1 MGGRARLPQEQADF
15 WRDRSRT
22 VEALG
27 KWVVQERT
35 AISPGEHVSRWRVLK
50 ADRNAVDLLGYRLA
64 GGRWPAETQD
74 RCELLTAREGIGRVP
89 ESEEFVLD
97 GRRCRVVGV
106 LEPKNVTT
114 SLAFELYEP
123 TQSTNLPTHVG
134 LIGRLKR
141 ESTIEQVQSELLAT
155 ARLRKGW
162 GSAQVSSVAAIKT
175 GPLKAMGW
183 LLPLMLTACASF
195 VRAKTVRAWILA
207 LLQISLVFTLM
218 TLVWLELLAR
228 TPVNE
233 TASLP
238 VDWGAVAFFFP
249 LGVGVWAV
257 WWLRREQKSRCRIC
271 YRRMALA
278 ISVGSTASSLL
289 NPGGVEYIC
298 RLGHGALVVGPAASV
313 QGGETWAS
321 I

>member
-1 MGGRARLPQEQADF
+1 
-15 WRDRSRT
+15 
-22 VEALG
+22 
-27 KWVVQERT
+27 
-35 AISPGEHVSRWRVLK
+35 
-50 ADRNAVDLLGYRLA
+50 
-64 GGRWPAETQD
+64 
-74 RCELLTAREGIGRVP
+74 
-89 ESEEFVLD
+89 
-97 GRRCRVVGV
+97 
-106 LEPKNVTT
+106 
-114 SLAFELYEP
+114 
-123 TQSTNLPTHVG
+123 
-134 LIGRLKR
+134 
-141 ESTIEQVQSELLAT
+141 
-155 ARLRKGW
+155 
-162 GSAQVSSVAAIKT
+162 
-175 GPLKAMGW
+175 
-183 LLPLMLTACASF
+183 
-195 VRAKTVRAWILA
+195 
-207 LLQISLVFTLM
+207 VFTLM